1 MSLPPVTLI
10 WFDVLGRTHRRDT
23 NCGTHIKKKIRGE
36 KYLHIRWPGRRR
48 GRWSEWSSF
57 WALYPVRL
65 WRPGQVDSTTGRV
78 TLANYLVKQTTRK
91 HSSHVLFLPKGE
103 FKDYFTAKWH
113 EVGKLHLR
121 ASLFRKK
128 KRVNYSTS
136 QQGSTNTHRLKK
148 KKKNKAK
155 GGVKLDNCNTRH
167 GHRHSRRWWAN
178 KIRIWNGACA
188 ETRLMDRH
196 CSSSKFGCYP
206 LRSPKVVA
214 RRTKKPSDKSLDA
227 TASSSQTHEEM
238 STDWMRLNCTVET
251 RRCGFVTRRKRRLER
266 QGLPDP
272 PIALTTKKKTC
283 VDLAPG
289 PFRFPTFSVFNQVE
303 FSYRSL
309 AAASRISSPLH
320 IFRAPPFPFDSPP
333 LHPKTPL
340 TLDLS
345 ARIYVKCCVPR
356 GCWISWYR
364 QRGRNRSYD
373 SCRKDCG
380 LARMK
385 SWVTQVIQGHLKVY
399 SREVGWIGFLFR
411 ETEGVANGPSTNL
424 HPHKVNWAKKK
435 RLCGRWAERQETRG
449 DGRNTHF
456 SPPGEFDIFPPS
468 ILYYPPLF
476 FSGVVEKYRI
486 GFLLRRK
493 KKKKEKRS
501 KRET

>member
-1 MSLPPVTLI
+1 M
-10 WFDVLGRTHRRDT
+10 
-23 NCGTHIKKKIRGE
+23 
-36 KYLHIRWPGRRR
+36 
-48 GRWSEWSSF
+48 
-57 WALYPVRL
+57 
-65 WRPGQVDSTTGRV
+65 
-78 TLANYLVKQTTRK
+78 
-91 HSSHVLFLPKGE
+91 
-103 FKDYFTAKWH
+103 
-113 EVGKLHLR
+113 
-121 ASLFRKK
+121 
-128 KRVNYSTS
+128 
-136 QQGSTNTHRLKK
+136 
-148 KKKNKAK
+148 
-155 GGVKLDNCNTRH
+155 KLDNCNTRH

-345 ARIYVKCCVPR
+345 ARIYVKCCVTR